1 MVQKITKNF
10 VLLYNLEIHF
20 WTTRTKLSKILLK
33 FPSKYLKTRNCNSP
47 KFSLSSILSSII
59 SCISF
64 SSRNTSIYAHSNF
77 PLEKKKNKLE
87 TNFWESNRARDG
99 RAKRSRNKS
108 GGGGKK
114 QAVSDKRSNK
124 EALGANSAI
133 NKNGLATRLQQS
145 LYLPSPPPPLP
156 PLPTLSMHFPGRGE
170 QRTQRQGV
178 KKRKQSKYCPDNI
191 GRPRDTRAR
200 VHTLLWYTCAIIQS
214 KCWNEY
220 ETRVQYAACFPTCR
234 WPRVSYASV
243 HVSGCEYA
251 RACARVQ

>member
-1 MVQKITKNF
+1 MIIIIVYSYNQFHELVQKITKNF

-20 WTTRTKLSKILLK
+20 WTTRTKLFKILLK

-145 LYLPSPPPPLP
+145 LYPPSPPPPLP
-156 PLPTLSMHFPGRGE
+156 PLPTLSMHFPGRG
-170 QRTQRQGV
+170 GKGL
-178 KKRKQSKYCPDNI
+178 KKGSNRNI
-191 GRPRDTRAR
+191 APIILDDRVTHAR
-200 VHTLLWYTCAIIQS
+200 VYTHYCDI
-214 KCWNEY
+214 
-220 ETRVQYAACFPTCR
+220 RVQ
-234 WPRVSYASV
+234 
-243 HVSGCEYA
+243 
-251 RACARVQ
+251 